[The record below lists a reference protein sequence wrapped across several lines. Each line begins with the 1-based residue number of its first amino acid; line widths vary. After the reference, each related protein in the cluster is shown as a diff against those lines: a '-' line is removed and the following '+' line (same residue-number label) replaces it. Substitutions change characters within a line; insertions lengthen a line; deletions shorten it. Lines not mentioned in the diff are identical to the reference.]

1 MKMNLPNKLTIF
13 RVFLIL
19 PFVLLLLGES
29 GGWGWYRALFGGTLR
44 NVDIFYCP
52 CAVL

>member
-1 MKMNLPNKLTIF
+1 MNLPNKLTIF

-29 GGWGWYRALFGGTLR
+29 GGWVFQLNLISVRLENSRIGRVTRL
-44 NVDIFYCP
+44 
-52 CAVL
+52 